1 MFPAQVSH
9 LNVVSQVFV
18 VLEKHVVGFGAVGT
32 LEVEILSVG
41 DERDTNIFKY
51 SENMDFNEFKLK
63 LEQYVK
69 TNPYPVLNE

>member
-1 MFPAQVSH
+1 MKSLIIISLLILMSCSKEK
-9 LNVVSQVFV
+9 LNSN
-18 VLEKHVVGFGAVGT
+18 E
-32 LEVEILSVG
+32 
-41 DERDTNIFKY
+41 NIFKY